1 VSSRNNYGQ
10 EPTAEESESLRIMFE
25 TAKRLI
31 EAVGAGKVKLEKS
44 AVVNEKLFIYHGP
57 SRYSMIDP
65 EKEDVGIV
73 KDTKGTGF
81 SSGIVSANIIKWTET
96 MEQWLSGH

>member
-1 VSSRNNYGQ
+1 MSSRNNYGQ